1 MQDRDLIYS
10 CTIYEIA
17 RSGYAVS
24 HCNLMSVLWVGWGGG
39 KLLVS
44 VGKSGNV
51 GKFQTVEKSTF
62 QRQLRI

>member
-1 MQDRDLIYS
+1 MQDRDLVYL
-10 CTIYEIA
+10 CTIYEIT

-24 HCNLMSVLWVGWGGG
+24 QCHLMSVLWVGCGGG

-51 GKFQTVEKSTF
+51 GKS
-62 QRQLRI
+62 